1 LAEFNKGVF
10 GCDLVKK
17 ESTPLSII
25 KPKLVKPRR
34 KRKVLLIDV
43 VVLYR
48 TKKKLAKN
56 KHNQQQQQQRSIMV
70 RFDFTIDRE

>member
-56 KHNQQQQQQRSIMV
+56 KHNQQQQRSMMV